1 MRTGSIAVSSDFTN
15 NQQNQEA
22 MMAKGEKD
30 YEYERLMSAYK
41 ELRMDPNKREE
52 SNKLLDKALEL
63 RKSGK
68 VSEDAIISAQYL

>member
-1 MRTGSIAVSSDFTN
+1 
-15 NQQNQEA
+15 
-22 MMAKGEKD
+22 MAKGEKD